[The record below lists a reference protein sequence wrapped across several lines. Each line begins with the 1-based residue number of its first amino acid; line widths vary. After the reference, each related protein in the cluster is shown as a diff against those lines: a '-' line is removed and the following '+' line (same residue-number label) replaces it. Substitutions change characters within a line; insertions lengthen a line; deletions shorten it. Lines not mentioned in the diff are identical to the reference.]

1 MWERRADT
9 ARKRVSMRQLESQ
22 RVCEKF
28 LKLELE
34 HNTEACLRLNVVML
48 QLLVQ
53 QLLLCA
59 DTVAATLLAAVLLCG
74 SQERGWQ
81 AWCCDAAAVG
91 AAAALLTARY
101 AVGYCVAVWCTGE
114 WVCNVEGKDLTAAAE
129 QLYAGLK
136 DMHLLQQLPQ
146 PLL

>member
-53 QLLLCA
+53 QLLLCW
-59 DTVAATLLAAVLLCG
+59 LLCCYELHR
-74 SQERGWQ
+74 S
-81 AWCCDAAAVG
+81 VG
-91 AAAALLTARY
+91 IRHD
-101 AVGYCVAVWCTGE
+101 VV
-114 WVCNVEGKDLTAAAE
+114 
-129 QLYAGLK
+129 
-136 DMHLLQQLPQ
+136 MLQVLI
-146 PLL
+146 L